1 MCLVS
6 LQIFFTNTQKKP
18 YITEVKLSKKKVFLE
33 DRTVLT
39 LTSGEKVHLL
49 VITEP
54 PRYYDVNSGNMDTVL

>member
-33 DRTVLT
+33 DRTVLA

-54 PRYYDVNSGNMDTVL
+54 PRYYDVNSVNMDTVL